1 MNWTAEITWAN
12 KYFASFST
20 IFPPVVILLN
30 NSPPLAYSITRCILL
45 YVSTTSY
52 NLWKK
57 KKVRIPFF
65 LDMTL
70 SLSKE
75 ILTFW
80 GSMGSSTSRTA
91 MFLDILPVEVGDA
104 TLPLNVTMHL
114 PVMQHNIPEG
124 LNAQLH
130 AVKTSELT
138 KGTLLIFLLITQDM
152 SLSGSVFRGEMY
164 NVSG

>member
-1 MNWTAEITWAN
+1 
-12 KYFASFST
+12 
-20 IFPPVVILLN
+20 
-30 NSPPLAYSITRCILL
+30 
-45 YVSTTSY
+45 
-52 NLWKK
+52 
-57 KKVRIPFF
+57 
-65 LDMTL
+65 
-70 SLSKE
+70 
-75 ILTFW
+75 
-80 GSMGSSTSRTA
+80 